1 MVHPALSIYRDA
13 SPLMH
18 VRYAAAVTPA
28 QNLPDEEPR
37 QRFARIVRQAR
48 EDRGWTQE
56 DLADAADIS
65 RPTVQRYEN
74 GRTAT
79 PEAESARRIFRAL
92 GLDPR
97 LIPVVLGYVTAEEMG
112 LPPEPP
118 RVFTPTAEE
127 AIAILE
133 DPKVP
138 AAQKEEWLRYLR
150 YVTHDATSTAAQ
162 PSAAPPRRAG

>member
-1 MVHPALSIYRDA
+1 
-13 SPLMH
+13 MH
-18 VRYAAAVTPA
+18 VGYASAVTPA
-28 QNLPDEEPR
+28 EQNLPDEEPR

-48 EDRGWTQE
+48 EERDWTQE
-56 DLADAADIS
+56 ELAVAADVS

-79 PEAESARRIFRAL
+79 PEAEAARRIFRAL
-92 GLDPR
+92 GLDAR

-118 RVFTPTAEE
+118 RVFSPTAEE

-133 DPKVP
+133 NPAVP
-138 AAQKEEWLRYLR
+138 AAQKAEWLRYLR
-150 YVTHDATSTAAQ
+150 YVTQDADSRPGRLTV
-162 PSAAPPRRAG
+162 PSQKADARKAG